1 MPHDKSKT
9 SYSNRPLPESQPKKK
24 EPPHY
29 LLRAQELQAY
39 TINTCR
45 DINSNPDRGGKG
57 LSFYLLVPM
66 GNLAQE
72 ITAHCAAADD
82 NYPTCRQDWIDR
94 RRDLY
99 AARRA
104 AKELSSMLTVAL
116 QVKSFNVSEHVVEE
130 WAKKINRVIALLNK
144 TIKSHEENKQL
155 LEVDY

>member
-1 MPHDKSKT
+1 MPHDKSKK
-9 SYSNRPLPESQPKKK
+9 SYSNRPLPEQKPTKKM
-24 EPPHY
+24 PPDY

-45 DINSNPDRGGKG
+45 DINGNPDRGGKG

-72 ITAHCAAADD
+72 ITVHCAAADD

-104 AKELSSMLTVAL
+104 AKELSSMLTVAQ
-116 QVKSFNVSEHVVEE
+116 QVKSFNVSEHVIEE
-130 WAKKINRVIALLNK
+130 WSKKINRVLALLNK
-144 TIKSHEENKQL
+144 TIKSHEENKHL